1 MKNNNKFGG
10 VAQKIIST
18 VFFLVTFVF
27 LLYLYFAT
35 KYLPFFLGA
44 MIIILPA
51 AVNFFLH
58 LFACKMPIKKPEKK
72 TLEEGTKKGKKLFEK
87 ALYGL
92 KLCFYGIFFGY
103 NKAHKVLQIVF
114 ALGAFVGIQI
124 AFGVMLTKLT
134 INYSP
139 LSFIQPIVFV
149 VLFVGAIIV
158 DKWVKHSEAENER
171 TEAFFH
177 NSRVFLYLTKLTLLL
192 LAVATTIK
200 LLNLA
205 ELQTYL
211 YYALIVIFYYASVL
225 MLVSL
230 VVCFIKKELTEK
242 PKIIIP
248 LPFAGKDK
256 NDLSV
261 LSFLENNTGITM
273 RGLWSMRLIKQ
284 IIPYTVIAIAA
295 LFWLSTSIVQ
305 VGPNQQAVV
314 YRFGELQNKALD
326 PGLHFTLP
334 APFDNVVFYD
344 VETINN
350 VSIGYTAKENT
361 DNLWTGTHGSNEH
374 KLLLGD
380 GNELVS
386 INLKV
391 EYKIDKDNL
400 KTYINSAVEPVK
412 ILEANAYELITQRII
427 VTDLQTLLS
436 MDMGEFVKSFEKDLK
451 AEIEEAN
458 IGIEIVN
465 IIMESI
471 HPPLEIAAKY
481 EEVINAEIDA
491 EKILTEANRTAE
503 ISIINAKANKES
515 AINSAKANYNSKVA
529 DATASVSEFM
539 ASVEANKSNSESYHY
554 YKYLDALT
562 QSYGKANLVLVGDGV
577 DSSKIY
583 FGSFNNGGLIT
594 SKPNSDTATTVPTET
609 GTPEAAQ

>member
-10 VAQKIIST
+10 IAQKMIST
-18 VFFLVTFVF
+18 VFFLVTFIF
-27 LLYLYFAT
+27 LLYLYLT
-35 KYLPFFLGA
+35 IKYLPFFLGA
-44 MIIILPA
+44 MIVILPA
-51 AVNFFLH
+51 AVNLLLH
-58 LFACKMPIKKPEKK
+58 LFACEIPTKKPEKK
-72 TLEEGTKKGKKLFEK
+72 ALEEGTKKIKKFL
-87 ALYGL
+87 LNVLHGL
-92 KLCFYGIFFGY
+92 KLCVYGIAFAY
-103 NKAHKVLQIVF
+103 NKAHKILQMVF
-114 ALGAFVGIQI
+114 VLGAFVGVQI
-124 AFGVMLTKLT
+124 AFGMMLTKLT
-134 INYSP
+134 TIYNP

-149 VLFVGAIIV
+149 ILFVGAIIV
-158 DKWVKHSEAENER
+158 DKWIKHSEASNER

-192 LAVATTIK
+192 LAIATTIK

-211 YYALIVIFYYASVL
+211 YYALIVVFYYASVL
-225 MLVSL
+225 ILISL
-230 VVCFIKKELTEK
+230 VVSFVKKELTTK

-273 RGLWSMRLIKQ
+273 RGLWSMKLIKQ
-284 IIPYTVIAIAA
+284 IIPYTIIAIAA
-295 LFWLSTSIVQ
+295 LFWLSTSVVQ
-305 VGPNQQAVV
+305 VGSNQQAVL

-380 GNELVS
+380 GAELVS
-386 INLKV
+386 VNLKI

-427 VTDLQTLLS
+427 GTDLQTLLT
-436 MDMGEFVKSFEKDLK
+436 MDRAAFVRSFEKDLME
-451 AEIEEAN
+451 EIKEAD
-458 IGIEIVN
+458 IGLEIVN
-465 IIMESI
+465 IIIESI

-515 AINSAKANYNSKVA
+515 AINSAMANYHAKVA

-539 ASVEANKSNSESYHY
+539 ASVEANKSNSEAYHY

-583 FGSFNNGGLIT
+583 FGNFANGSLVT
-594 SKPNSDTATTVPTET
+594 SNTNSGTTVTDPTDTGTTET
-609 GTPEAAQ
+609 VQ